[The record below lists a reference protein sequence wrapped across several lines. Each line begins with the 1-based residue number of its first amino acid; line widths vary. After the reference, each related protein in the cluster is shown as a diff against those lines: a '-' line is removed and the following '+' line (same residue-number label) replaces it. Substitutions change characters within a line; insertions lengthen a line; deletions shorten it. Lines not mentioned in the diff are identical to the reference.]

1 MSSTAMATL
10 ETGKNLETPKKASGI
25 EKIRN
30 IGIAAHIDSGK
41 TTITERMLKLS
52 GRIREI
58 GEVHDGEA
66 TMDFM
71 KEEQERG
78 ITIGSAA
85 THFKWEGHNV
95 HLIDTPGHV
104 DFTAEVER
112 SLRVLDGAVL
122 AIDSVAGAQAQSE
135 TVNRQMNKYHV
146 PRIAFINKRDRVGPD
161 FAKAVQSIRK
171 RLNLNA
177 APIQLPVGEGQQFRG
192 CVDLI
197 KMVQWNFPP
206 GCEDP
211 SDFKL
216 GEIEPGMLEAAKHE
230 RHQLLEALSMFSDE
244 LMEILLDE

>member
-1 MSSTAMATL
+1 LTIKIEPVRLSNVVGRPATQSPEGTRKL
-10 ETGKNLETPKKASGI
+10 SAV

-30 IGIAAHIDSGK
+30 IGIVAHIDSGK

-52 GRIREI
+52 GRIRTI

-85 THFKWEGHNV
+85 THFIWEGHNV

-135 TVNRQMNKYHV
+135 TVNRQMNKYQV
-146 PRIAFINKRDRVGPD
+146 PRIAFIAAQPERISDPGPD
-161 FAKAVQSIRK
+161 RGRSAVPGDDRPRPHAPDQLST
-171 RLNLNA
+171 RL
-177 APIQLPVGEGQQFRG
+177 
-192 CVDLI
+192 
-197 KMVQWNFPP
+197 
-206 GCEDP
+206 
-211 SDFKL
+211 
-216 GEIEPGMLEAAKHE
+216 
-230 RHQLLEALSMFSDE
+230 
-244 LMEILLDE
+244 

>member
-1 MSSTAMATL
+1 MSSTTKGTL

-52 GRIREI
+52 GRIRTI

-95 HLIDTPGHV
+95 HLIDTPGKV
-104 DFTAEVER
+104 DFTAEAER
-112 SLRVLDGAVL
+112 SLRVLRGPAR
-122 AIDSVAGAQAQSE
+122 ATGSVAAAEAPSQTASPQS
-135 TVNRQMNKYHV
+135 NKSQV
-146 PRIAFINKRDRVGPD
+146 PPIAFFNKMDRPG
-161 FAKAVQSIRK
+161 ANYTNAV
-171 RLNLNA
+171 
-177 APIQLPVGEGQQFRG
+177 
-192 CVDLI
+192 
-197 KMVQWNFPP
+197 
-206 GCEDP
+206 
-211 SDFKL
+211 
-216 GEIEPGMLEAAKHE
+216 
-230 RHQLLEALSMFSDE
+230 
-244 LMEILLDE
+244 